1 MLISSGFASVLLFF
15 IKIPENTSDNRERV
29 LDLAKEGLMFLKE
42 NPLIMTLILFISG
55 VNLVD
60 AALPG
65 YVIPNLK
72 GGLSVLGIVT
82 SCSGFAMIIGSLI
95 ASVLPKP
102 RNRVKVFYLLGRLF
116 APLSLD
122 CISCL
127 AGSAL
132 CTNLFLL

>member
-42 NPLIMTLILFISG
+42 NPLIMTLILFMSG

-102 RNRVKVFYLLGRLF
+102 RNRVKVFYLLG
-116 APLSLD
+116 
-122 CISCL
+122 
-127 AGSAL
+127 
-132 CTNLFLL
+132 